1 MLEARDGL
9 SPLPSALFL
18 FHGRRCAVPPTI
30 LIFVPHTRARE
41 LQAEHFVDEIT
52 LIADDGRNDFMERVR
67 QARRDGSCLR
77 GVERDGVLLVIH
89 HDRGLGTVFVRQ
101 DALDDPL
108 TRGNPDFRALKVFAI
123 GVDELRAV
131 LALALNEA
139 VSPVASAMSV
149 ISSTKCSACISRAR
163 MRRVPPQ
170 RVLLLLVSSR

>member
-1 MLEARDGL
+1 M
-9 SPLPSALFL
+9 
-18 FHGRRCAVPPTI
+18 

-41 LQAEHFVDEIT
+41 LQAEHFVDEIRSSRTMGETT
-52 LIADDGRNDFMERVR
+52 LWSACGRRAET
-67 QARRDGSCLR
+67 AAASAGSSETVFCWLFTTT
-77 GVERDGVLLVIH
+77 V
-89 HDRGLGTVFVRQ
+89 GLGPYLFAR

-131 LALALNEA
+131 LALALNEV

-163 MRRVPPQ
+163 MRREIHGPGLHAH
-170 RVLLLLVSSR
+170 RC

>member
-131 LALALNEA
+131 LALALNEV

-163 MRRVPPQ
+163 MRREIHGPGLHAH
-170 RVLLLLVSSR
+170 RC

>member
-1 MLEARDGL
+1 M
-9 SPLPSALFL
+9 
-18 FHGRRCAVPPTI
+18 
-30 LIFVPHTRARE
+30 PHTRARE

-108 TRGNPDFRALKVFAI
+108 TRGNPDFRALKVFVI

-131 LALALNEA
+131 LALALNEV

-163 MRRVPPQ
+163 VCVAKFTVWMPILRH
-170 RVLLLLVSSR
+170 